1 MTIKDF
7 SHLNCS
13 IYKLGKMCFCSIYY
27 EYNGILPKTKIP
39 FPLTFV
45 YPPTV
50 IPLDNDTSVSTAFDN
65 IGIGW
70 PTTTYIEVKGTVG
83 GATLLV
89 IGQYIS

>member
-7 SHLNCS
+7 SHLNCT
-13 IYKLGKMCFCSIYY
+13 IYKLEKMCFCSIYY
-27 EYNGILPKTKIP
+27 EYNVVLPKTKIP

-50 IPLDNDTSVSTAFDN
+50 IPIDNDSDLATTSS
-65 IGIGW
+65 ISIGW
-70 PTTTYIEVKGTVG
+70 PTTTYIEVKGTCV

-89 IGQYIS
+89 IGYL